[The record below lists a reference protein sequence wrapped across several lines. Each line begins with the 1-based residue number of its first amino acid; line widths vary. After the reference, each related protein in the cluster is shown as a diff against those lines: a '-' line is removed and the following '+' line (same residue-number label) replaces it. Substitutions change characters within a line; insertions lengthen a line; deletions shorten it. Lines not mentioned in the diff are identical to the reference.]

1 MQTYFEDDQVSM
13 FDPGLQHGKTSPA
26 RSPPTK
32 ARTSGA
38 SWKKRSELVYRA
50 YMFLKVIPGVG
61 NILGQPYWELLAPFV
76 GESLTLNYAKL
87 HIIELMCRTEL

>member
-1 MQTYFEDDQVSM
+1 MQTYFEGDQVSM
-13 FDPGLQHGKTSPA
+13 FDPGSCAGKTSPA

-50 YMFLKVIPGVG
+50 YMFLKVIPGAG

-76 GESLTLNYAKL
+76 GESLTLNYVRL
-87 HIIELMCRTEL
+87 NIIELMYSRK